1 MDLISAI
8 QAYLIVHGVSTVGAI
23 IIFLIRNEHR
33 ITKLEVSHDS
43 LKASHDAL
51 TRHGTVSH
59 GKQS

>member
-33 ITKLEVSHDS
+33 ITKLEVTLDS
-43 LKASHDAL
+43 LKTSHDVL
-51 TRHGTVSH
+51 TGRGTVSH
-59 GKQS
+59 GKR

>member
-1 MDLISAI
+1 MDLTAAI
-8 QAYLIVHGVSTVGAI
+8 QTYLLVHGISTVGAVV
-23 IIFLIRNEHR
+23 IFLIRNEHR

-59 GKQS
+59 GK